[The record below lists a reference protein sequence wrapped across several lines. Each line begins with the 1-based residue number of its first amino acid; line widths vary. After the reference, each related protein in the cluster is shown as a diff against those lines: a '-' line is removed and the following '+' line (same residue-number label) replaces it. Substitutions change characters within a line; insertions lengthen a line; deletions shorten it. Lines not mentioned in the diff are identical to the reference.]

1 MTLPY
6 YLRLLC
12 LCFAT
17 FFVVHALCWLVIRS
31 IAGSAVKIAGTMKPG
46 VSARLL
52 FWLRM
57 APAAATLFL
66 VIGFCVPSY
75 IWLEPDIASERVGF
89 ACLLAALLG
98 GAVWVVALVRGLLSV
113 ARTAQYLRACQS
125 NGVEKIVGQGAP
137 PMLVLNGGVPLLA
150 VAGVIH
156 PWLLVSESVMNAL
169 SEEQKEA
176 AFRHEAAHRVSRDNL
191 KKFLFLLAPDI
202 LPMVSGL
209 SNLERGWARFT
220 EWAADDQAVDGD
232 PQRALSLASALVKVA
247 KMGVRPTPSYLLSS
261 LMSSLVDDDRDLETR
276 VDRLLREPAYAEKP
290 LAPLKAFARNAS
302 LVLAGVA
309 VTVLLWPESLGGIHR
324 LLEHLVQ

>member
-31 IAGSAVKIAGTMKPG
+31 VAGSAVKIAVTMKPG

-57 APAAATLFL
+57 APAATTLFL
-66 VIGFCVPSY
+66 VMGFCVPSY

-98 GAVWVVALVRGLLSV
+98 GAVWLLALLRGLLSV
-113 ARTAQYLRACQS
+113 ARTAQYLRSCQG
-125 NGVEKIVGQGAP
+125 NGVEKIVGRGATP
-137 PMLVLNGGVPLLA
+137 ILVLNGGVPLLA

-156 PWLLVSESVMNAL
+156 PWLLVSESVLNAL

-232 PQRALSLASALVKVA
+232 PQRALSLAAALVKVA
-247 KMGVRPTPSYLLSS
+247 KMGVHPTPSYLLSS
-261 LMSSLVDDDRDLETR
+261 LVDDDLDLETR

-302 LVLAGVA
+302 LVIAGVA
-309 VTVLLWPESLGGIHR
+309 VTILLWPQSLGGIHR

>member
-98 GAVWVVALVRGLLSV
+98 AAVWVVALLRGLLSV
-113 ARTAQYLRACQS
+113 ARTAQYLRACHS
-125 NGVEKIVGQGAP
+125 NGVEKIVGHGAP

-232 PQRALSLASALVKVA
+232 PERALSLAAALVKVA
-247 KMGVRPTPSYLLSS
+247 KMGVHPTPSYLLSS
-261 LMSSLVDDDRDLETR
+261 LVDDDLDLETR

-302 LVLAGVA
+302 LVIAGVA

>member
-75 IWLEPDIASERVGF
+75 IWLEPDVASERVGF

-98 GAVWVVALVRGLLSV
+98 AAVWLVALVRGLLSV
-113 ARTAQYLRACQS
+113 ARTAQYVRSCQS
-125 NGVEKIVGQGAP
+125 NGVEK
-137 PMLVLNGGVPLLA
+137 
-150 VAGVIH
+150 
-156 PWLLVSESVMNAL
+156 
-169 SEEQKEA
+169 
-176 AFRHEAAHRVSRDNL
+176 
-191 KKFLFLLAPDI
+191 
-202 LPMVSGL
+202 
-209 SNLERGWARFT
+209 
-220 EWAADDQAVDGD
+220 
-232 PQRALSLASALVKVA
+232 
-247 KMGVRPTPSYLLSS
+247 
-261 LMSSLVDDDRDLETR
+261 
-276 VDRLLREPAYAEKP
+276 
-290 LAPLKAFARNAS
+290 
-302 LVLAGVA
+302 
-309 VTVLLWPESLGGIHR
+309 
-324 LLEHLVQ
+324 

>member
-6 YLRLLC
+6 YFRLLC

-17 FFVVHALCWLVIRS
+17 FFVVHALCWLVIWS
-31 IAGSAVKIAGTMKPG
+31 VAPAAVKIAETMKPR

-75 IWLEPDIASERVGF
+75 VWLEPDVATERVGF
-89 ACLLAALLG
+89 ACLLAAVLGSGIWVIALL
-98 GAVWVVALVRGLLSV
+98 RGLLSI
-113 ARTAQYLRACQS
+113 AQTEQYMRACQN
-125 NGVEKIVGQGAP
+125 NGVERIVDQGAAP
-137 PMLVLNGGVPLLA
+137 VLVLNGGVPLLA
-150 VAGVIH
+150 VAGLIH
-156 PWLLVSESVMNAL
+156 PRMLVSESVMAAL

-176 AFRHEAAHRVSRDNL
+176 AFRHEAAHRISRDNL

-209 SNLERGWARFT
+209 STLERGWARYT

-232 PQRALSLASALVKVA
+232 AQRALSLAAALVKVA
-247 KMGVRPTPSYLLSS
+247 KMGVHPTPSYLL
-261 LMSSLVDDDRDLETR
+261 SSLVDDDRDLETR

-290 LAPLKAFARNAS
+290 LAPLRVFARNAS
-302 LVLAGVA
+302 LVIASVA
-309 VTVLLWPESLGGIHR
+309 TTVLLWPQSLGGIHR